1 MRLRTSWE
9 EFRSYLT
16 AKEQRKRF
24 EVYVCTMADKDY
36 ALEMW
41 RLLDPEG
48 NLINANDL
56 LARIV
61 CVKSGTIFFLIQCLL
76 FDMTSFLTCLYVN

>member
-1 MRLRTSWE
+1 MRLRSSWE
-9 EFRSYLT
+9 ELKSYLT
-16 AKEQRKRF
+16 AKEGRKRF
-24 EVYVCTMADKDY
+24 EVYVCTMAEKDY

-61 CVKSGTIFFLIQCLL
+61 CVKSGTLFSYACLL
-76 FDMTSFLTCLYVN
+76 FVMVSFLTCLCVN